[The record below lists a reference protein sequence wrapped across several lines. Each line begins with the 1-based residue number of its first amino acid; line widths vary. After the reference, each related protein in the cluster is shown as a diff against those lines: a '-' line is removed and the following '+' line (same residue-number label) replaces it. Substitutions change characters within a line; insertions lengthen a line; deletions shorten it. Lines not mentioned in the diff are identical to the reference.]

1 MLTWEVGVHQQQ
13 EQELC
18 NSEVRGESLG
28 VSLLLLVLVWSPLLG
43 GREEDRQELAGVPV
57 QSEGLAAGGQGEGN
71 QGAAC
76 HGPA

>member
-13 EQELC
+13 EQELWI
-18 NSEVRGESLG
+18 SEVRGESLG
-28 VSLLLLVLVWSPLLG
+28 ISLLLLVLVWSPLLG

-76 HGPA
+76 HSPG